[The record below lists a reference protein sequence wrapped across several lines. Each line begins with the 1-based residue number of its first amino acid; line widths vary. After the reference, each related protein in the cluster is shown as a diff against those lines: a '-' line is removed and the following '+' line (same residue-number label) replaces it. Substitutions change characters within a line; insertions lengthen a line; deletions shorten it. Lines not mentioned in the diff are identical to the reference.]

1 MAKKRSGGSKRPKAV
16 SKKPVAVGASARREV
31 YVARASAAAARAAQA
46 KAPFTITVV
55 FLGGLTTPQK
65 NAFKN
70 AADRWSKVIVG
81 NLPNVVIAGQV
92 IDDVLIEASGVPI
105 DGPGGILGQAGP
117 THLRPATAGASKFLP
132 AKGRMQFDTADLAS
146 MQANGTL
153 NDVIAHEMGHV
164 IGIGTIW
171 SLKGVL
177 AGSNTNNPTFIGK
190 TAKRAYGQLK
200 GTGPTPVPVENQGGP
215 GTANSHWR
223 DAVFR
228 NELMTG
234 FVAGP
239 PNPLSRLTVASLK
252 DLGYRV
258 ALYKAEA
265 YSLPNLL
272 KLAEGGKLMAKAS
285 QASEGMVLPTVP
297 MTLPPESLA

>member
-1 MAKKRSGGSKRPKAV
+1 MAKKRRAASKRSKAV
-16 SKKPVAVGASARREV
+16 SKKPRASAAKNHREV
-31 YVARASAAAARAAQA
+31 YVARASAAAAKAVKA

-55 FLGGLTTPQK
+55 FLGGLTTQQK
-65 NAFKN
+65 NAFKS

-92 IDDVLIEASGVPI
+92 IDDVLIEASGVAI

-117 THLRPATAGASKFLP
+117 THLRPANAGASKFLP

-153 NDVIAHEMGHV
+153 NDVITHEMGHV
-164 IGIGTIW
+164 LGVGTIW
-171 SLKGVL
+171 SIKGVL
-177 AGSNTNNPTFIGK
+177 AGVNTNNPTFIGK

-223 DAVFR
+223 DTVFR

-239 PNPLSRLTVASLK
+239 PNPLSRLTTASLK
-252 DLGYRV
+252 DLGYKV
-258 ALYKAEA
+258 ALYKSEP

-272 KLAEGGKLMAKAS
+272 KLAEGGQMMSAA
-285 QASEGMVLPTVP
+285 AAHDHGMVIPTVP

>member
-1 MAKKRSGGSKRPKAV
+1 MPIAKSTSLAPAPRPPGP
-16 SKKPVAVGASARREV
+16 SRR
-31 YVARASAAAARAAQA
+31 Q
-46 KAPFTITVV
+46 APFTITVV
-55 FLGGLTTPQK
+55 FLGGPTTQQK
-65 NAFKN
+65 NAFKS

-92 IDDVLIEASGVPI
+92 IDDVLIEASGVAI

-117 THLRPATAGASKFLP
+117 THLRPATAGASKSFRQGP
-132 AKGRMQFDTADLAS
+132 DAVRHGRPCVHAGQRDPQRRDHPRDGSCARRRHHL
-146 MQANGTL
+146 
-153 NDVIAHEMGHV
+153 EPE
-164 IGIGTIW
+164 
-171 SLKGVL
+171 GVL
-177 AGSNTNNPTFIGK
+177 AGANTNNPTFTGK
-190 TAKRAYGQLK
+190 SAKRAYGQLK

-239 PNPLSRLTVASLK
+239 PNPLSRLTAASLK
-252 DLGYRV
+252 DLGYKV
-258 ALYKAEA
+258 ALYKAEP

-272 KLAEGGKLMAKAS
+272 KLAEGKLIARAS
-285 QASEGMVLPTVP
+285 QGPEGMVLPTVP